1 MKLYFIFSEWDDT
14 IKFKTI
20 LMLMTFSILFLPQ
33 LNSSAKQTQWVMIAN
48 KYIGAA
54 FLLTT
59 FLVYIFYFNVLTGQT
74 QPDNGKNEQQR

>member
-1 MKLYFIFSEWDDT
+1 
-14 IKFKTI
+14 
-20 LMLMTFSILFLPQ
+20 MTFSILFLPQ

-59 FLVYIFYFNVLTGQT
+59 FLVYIFYFNVLTGRT
-74 QPDNGKNEQQR
+74 QPDNSKNEQQR

>member
-14 IKFKTI
+14 IQFITI
-20 LMLMTFSILFLPQ
+20 LMLMTLSILFLPQ

-59 FLVYIFYFNVLTGQT
+59 FLVYIFYFNVLTGRT
-74 QPDNGKNEQQR
+74 QPDNSKNEQHR